1 MIKEAIGKVVYGE
14 NLTFQEASQVMKEI
28 MTGRATSAQ
37 IAALLTALRMKGE
50 TVEELS
56 AFASVMRK
64 FCCMIRPNI
73 NGRFIDTCGTGGDKI
88 KTFNISTL
96 TAFVAAGAGVVVAK
110 HGNRSVTSKLGSA
123 DLLKRFGLNL
133 NVEAELVKK
142 AIEEVGVGFMFAPKF
157 HPAMKYAIGPRRE
170 IAIRT
175 VFNLL
180 GPITNPAG
188 VKAQLLGVFDAKWV
202 EPLAHVLRKLG
213 CEEAMIVHGLDG
225 LDEISVIGRTLVAWL
240 KDNEVKT
247 FELTPRDFGIRNL
260 SLKDIIVQDSED
272 AVETSFRILYCD
284 PKVSDPK
291 LDMVLVNSS
300 AALVIGGKA
309 DDFKYGVELALESIK
324 SGSAYKKLKSLI
336 KVYGGNL
343 STLEELEKKYA

>member
-1 MIKEAIGKVVYGE
+1 MIREAINKVVDRR
-14 NLTFQEASQVMKEI
+14 NLTFREASEVMREI

-50 TVEELS
+50 TIEEIS
-56 AFASVMRK
+56 AFASVMRE
-64 FCCMIRPNI
+64 FCYAIKPNI
-73 NGRFIDTCGTGGDKI
+73 NGRSIDTCGTGGDKI
-88 KTFNISTL
+88 KTFNVSTL
-96 TAFVAAGAGVVVAK
+96 TAFVAAGAGVTVAK

-123 DLLKRFGLNL
+123 DLLERLGLNL
-133 NVEAELVKK
+133 NVEREIVKR
-142 AIEEVGVGFMFAPKF
+142 AIEEEGIGFMFAPKF

-180 GPITNPAG
+180 GPITNPAE
-188 VKAQLLGVFDAKWV
+188 VRAQLLGVFDARWI

-213 CEEAMIVHGLDG
+213 CEEAMVVHGVNG
-225 LDEISVIGRTLVAWL
+225 LDEISVIGRTMVAWL

-247 FELTPRDFGIRNL
+247 FELTPEDFGVKKAR
-260 SLKDIIVQDSED
+260 LKDIIARSPKDI
-272 AVETSFRILYCD
+272 AETFFRLLYCD
-284 PKVSDPK
+284 PKIGDPK

-300 AALVIGGKA
+300 AALVVGGKA

-324 SGSAYKKLKSLI
+324 SGSAYKKLRKLI
-336 KVYGGNL
+336 KAYGGDL
-343 STLEELEKKYA
+343 SVLEELEKKYA